1 MGLLRN
7 YRIFIKTRDNMKS
20 ILKGNFKPKN
30 EVVVG
35 EKAIEGGLKE
45 EFRKKAIE
53 NIGGSMV
60 FVERDLMTWKPDKK

>member
-1 MGLLRN
+1 MDLLRN
-7 YRIFIKTRDNMKS
+7 YRVFIKKRDNMKS

-30 EVVVG
+30 EVIAG
-35 EKAIEGGLKE
+35 EKAIESSLKE

-60 FVERDLMTWKPDKK
+60 FVERDLMTWNPDKK